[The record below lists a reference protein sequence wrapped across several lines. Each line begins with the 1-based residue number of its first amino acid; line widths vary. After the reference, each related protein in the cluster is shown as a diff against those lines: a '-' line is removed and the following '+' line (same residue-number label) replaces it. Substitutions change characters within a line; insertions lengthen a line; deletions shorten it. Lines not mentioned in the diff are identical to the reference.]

1 MNSAEDGPEGAVP
14 ATGVKAPAHHVTVTS
29 PVVTGLV
36 GGAVLVGGAA
46 S

>member
-14 ATGVKAPAHHVTVTS
+14 ATGVKTPAHHVTVTL
-29 PVVTGLV
+29 PAVTGPV
-36 GGAVLVGGAA
+36 GGAALVGGAA